1 MSAYVSV
8 EADDHEV
15 EDGGRAGQHVHAQ
28 PDEAQLAAAIRQHQQ
43 KIIRVIGMRKKGR

>member
-1 MSAYVSV
+1 MAAYISI

-28 PDEAQLAAAIRQHQQ
+28 PDEAQLAAGTQSTSIENPPE
-43 KIIRVIGMRKKGR
+43 